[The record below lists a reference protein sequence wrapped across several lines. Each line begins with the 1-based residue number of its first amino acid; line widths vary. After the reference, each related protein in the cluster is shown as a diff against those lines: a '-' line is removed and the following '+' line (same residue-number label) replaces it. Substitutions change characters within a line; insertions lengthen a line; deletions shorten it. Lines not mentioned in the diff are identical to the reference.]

1 MVDPHIYATPVQDH
15 HPDYDPEVERGG
27 EDSESADQ
35 IFTCLKPLQEMTPW
49 VLVISTATILL
60 SGFLVIV
67 VLFSGGSAAGLLF
80 IVPLLAG
87 FFMSRGSYKVRRAY
101 KTLSVSTLRRGFDSY
116 LVAAVL
122 WAIVFGFYLILFLV
136 GGMNV

>member
-15 HPDYDPEVERGG
+15 RPDYDPEVECGG

-35 IFTCLKPLQEMTPW
+35 IFTCLKPMQEMTPW
-49 VLVISTATILL
+49 VLVISTSTILL

-136 GGMNV
+136 GGMHV